1 MKLKSRKMH
10 RVSSLL
16 SINENNSNFSKFESY
31 NTTNKLFNKTISHT
45 SSITKV
51 NTNSS
56 NQKDFINMRQK
67 LNKCFDIDI
76 IDNNNNILY
85 GSKSKINI
93 YRNNSFLTDD
103 FKNNSKFFH
112 SSYLKYKRTN
122 INNFL
127 LNEITTFENTRNNFF
142 LRKNGFKKSYSKNS
156 LIDYN
161 TDSNLNMFMNH
172 YQTIEK
178 HRNNIFNQEIKNV
191 FNDIKT
197 ELYNQNKKI
206 IYDYSQKNII
216 TPYKLIAKNNHNSPY
231 INDENTYKLNIFA
244 QSKIL
249 NAKDIQNKNNFLN
262 YKKYENMRRSSSLK
276 NLNLITNNKTSKYIS
291 DNYYNNK
298 ITRPDIKIDKYKSKK
313 LHEIYDSLK
322 N

>member
-1 MKLKSRKMH
+1 MKLKSRKMQ

-16 SINENNSNFSKFESY
+16 SINENNSNFSKFDSY
-31 NTTNKLFNKTISHT
+31 NPSNKLCNKTISHT

-127 LNEITTFENTRNNFF
+127 LI
-142 LRKNGFKKSYSKNS
+142 SY
-156 LIDYN
+156 
-161 TDSNLNMFMNH
+161 
-172 YQTIEK
+172 
-178 HRNNIFNQEIKNV
+178 
-191 FNDIKT
+191 
-197 ELYNQNKKI
+197 I
-206 IYDYSQKNII
+206 IQ
-216 TPYKLIAKNNHNSPY
+216 
-231 INDENTYKLNIFA
+231 
-244 QSKIL
+244 
-249 NAKDIQNKNNFLN
+249 
-262 YKKYENMRRSSSLK
+262 M
-276 NLNLITNNKTSKYIS
+276 
-291 DNYYNNK
+291 
-298 ITRPDIKIDKYKSKK
+298 
-313 LHEIYDSLK
+313 
-322 N
+322 